1 MTPCPVCHRAARG
14 FGFSPHLARIG
25 PGMDLWLCSRAC
37 QDIAV
42 RNRGMVNPTEH
53 EVAAM
58 QAAGEQA
65 GEYLESIAKT
75 DLAVMSDDEFM
86 TMIEVIV
93 TGFTDK
99 LRELED
105 ARPVP
110 Q

>member
-1 MTPCPVCHRAARG
+1 MN
-14 FGFSPHLARIG
+14 
-25 PGMDLWLCSRAC
+25 LWLCSRTC

-42 RNRGMVNPTEH
+42 KRQGMVDPSEH
-53 EVAAM
+53 EIAAM
-58 QAAGEQA
+58 ESAGCCA

-86 TMIEVIV
+86 TMIEAIV
-93 TGFTDK
+93 TGYTDK